1 MSDKKKKMTAAE
13 LRDTLAPIINSAI
26 QYVDSELSPKR
37 AKATQYYNGELF
49 GDEEDGRSKVVLTE
63 FRDSVLGVM
72 PDMLTTIF
80 GPEHVVEYAPRNAQQ
95 VDSAEQATEF
105 IRFVFEDDNPGFLT
119 TYSVL
124 KDGFVRQ
131 LGTYKWGWDD
141 TSSIKN
147 YKLID
152 IAESVVEQLL
162 QDDDIKLT
170 RATRT
175 KEAVQPAQGILG
187 PNGVPVQEGTPGE
200 EAEYTIEFT
209 RNERDGRAW
218 VKAVPP
224 EEVIMNREARDAESD
239 FLFIGHKMRKTTG
252 ELLALGISQADI
264 DEHGGDD
271 DKLFTNPEVTA
282 RSTSEVVRDPQ
293 GGDAN
298 EKHLYIEGYPH
309 IDFDGDGIA
318 ELRRVCTLGPEHWIV
333 SNEPTDYHPFSFFS
347 PDPEPHVFI
356 GKSMGDI
363 TMDLQRLKS
372 TVLRAIL
379 DGLSAS
385 IFPRIGYV
393 EGHVSYADMMNNAI
407 GAPIRMRQPNDI
419 FPVTVPWV
427 GGEAMP
433 LLQMIDDIKEGRT
446 GQAKGSMGL
455 DADALQST
463 EKDAAGAV
471 VSKSQARATMYLRV
485 FAETAL
491 KPMFRGLLRL
501 YTEHQPKERM
511 IKLRGRWTAMDPLT
525 WDPSMSV
532 RVNVMMGM
540 ALVEQKLAA
549 LEAFAAKQELVMSTL
564 GADQPMVSLSQYSN
578 TIRRAGV
585 LRGFPNMDEF
595 FSAVPPDWK
604 PQPAPQ
610 QPDPKILDIQ
620 SKEKIALEQA
630 TIDKAKVQAG
640 VAKDVRDAQI
650 REAEIRFNMHKLAQ
664 ERILRE
670 AELQLKANQGAS
682 ADSIALEQLAST
694 QSVALTELELKYS
707 TQVDVEQ
714 FKALQEESL
723 TTIKEEA
730 ENLRHA
736 ATVANDKAEV
746 ELRARLEHE
755 RTLVDMQNKHDEKM
769 KPEPA
774 AATAAPASAP
784 QPVNVEAHIHMPE
797 KKGATITG
805 KDGKK
810 TRIEPD

>member
-1 MSDKKKKMTAAE
+1 MSDNKKMTVFT
-13 LRDTLAPIINSAI
+13 LRDTLAPMITSAI
-26 QYVDSELSPKR
+26 QYVDTELSVKR
-37 AKATQYYNGELF
+37 AKATKYYNGELF
-49 GDEEDGRSKVVLTE
+49 GDEQEGRSKVVLTE

-80 GPEHVVEYAPRNAQQ
+80 GPEHVVEYAPRNAEQ
-95 VDSAEQATEF
+95 VEAAEQATEF
-105 IRFVFEDDNPGFLT
+105 IRYVFEDDNPGFLT

-124 KDGFVRQ
+124 KDGFVRA

-147 YKLID
+147 YLLRD
-152 IAESVVEQLL
+152 IKESVVEQLL

-175 KEAVQPAQGILG
+175 KEAVAPAQGILG
-187 PNGVPVQEGTPGE
+187 PNGVPVQEGSPGE

-209 RNERDGRAW
+209 RNERDGRGW
-218 VKAVPP
+218 IKAVPP
-224 EEVIMNREARDAESD
+224 EELIHNREARDAISD
-239 FLFIGHKMRKTTG
+239 YKLIGHKMRKSQG
-252 ELLALGISQADI
+252 ELLQLGVKLADI
-264 DEHGGDD
+264 EEHGGDD
-271 DKLFTNPEVTA
+271 DTLQFNDEVTA
-282 RSTSEVVRDPQ
+282 RSTSEVRRDPE
-293 GGDAN
+293 GGEAN
-298 EKHLYIEGYPH
+298 EMHLYIENYAF

-318 ELRRVCTLGPEHWIV
+318 ELRKICTLGPEFWIV
-333 SNEPTDYHPFSFFS
+333 SNEPVDHHPFSFFS

-363 TMDLQRLKS
+363 TMDIQRLKS
-372 TVLRAIL
+372 SVLRVIL

-393 EGHVSYADMMNNAI
+393 EGHVSYADIMNTAI
-407 GAPIRMRQPNDI
+407 GAPIRMRQPNDV
-419 FPVTVPWV
+419 FPLTVPWV
-427 GGEAMP
+427 GGEALP
-433 LLQMIDDIKEGRT
+433 LIQLIDDIKESRT
-446 GQAKGSMGL
+446 GQSKGALGL

-463 EKDAAGAV
+463 EKAAAGAV

-511 IKLRGRWTAMDPLT
+511 IKLRGRWTPIDPMT
-525 WDPSMSV
+525 WDPDMSV
-532 RVNVMMGM
+532 KVNVMMGT

-578 TIRRAGV
+578 AIRRAGT

-604 PQPAPQ
+604 PTPQPE
-610 QPDPKILDIQ
+610 QPDPKVLDIQ
-620 SKEKIALEQA
+620 SKEKIALANIEL
-630 TIDKAKVQAG
+630 DKAKLQADSD
-640 VAKDVRDAQI
+640 KDMRDAKL
-650 REAEIRFNMHKLAQ
+650 RGSEIQFNMHKLAVD
-664 ERILRE
+664 RIIRE
-670 AELQLKANQGAS
+670 AELKLKADIGA
-682 ADSIALEQLAST
+682 ANNAVALEQMAST
-694 QSVALTELELKYS
+694 QSVALTELEIKYGA
-707 TQVDVEQ
+707 QVDIAR
-714 FKALQEESL
+714 FNAMQEESL

-736 ATVANDKAEV
+736 ATVANDQQETQ
-746 ELRARLEHE
+746 LRAKLEHE
-755 RTLVDMQNKHDEKM
+755 RTLVDMENKHAEKM
-769 KPEPA
+769 KPEP
-774 AATAAPASAP
+774 TPAPAA
-784 QPVNVEAHIHMPE
+784 EAAQVKIDNHIHMPE
-797 KKGATITG
+797 KKGATVSKG
-805 KDGKK
+805 ADGK

>member
-1 MSDKKKKMTAAE
+1 MSDKKKKMTVSE

-26 QYVDSELSPKR
+26 QYVDTELSPKR
-37 AKATQYYNGELF
+37 ATATKYYNGELF

-95 VDSAEQATEF
+95 VESAEQATEF

-124 KDGFVRQ
+124 KDGFVRA

-152 IAESVVEQLL
+152 IKESIVEQLL

-175 KEAVQPAQGILG
+175 KEAVAPAQGILG
-187 PNGVPVQEGTPGE
+187 PNGVPVQEGSPGE

-224 EEVIMNREARDAESD
+224 EELIHDREARDAISD
-239 FLFIGHKMRKTTG
+239 YLFIGHKMRKTEG
-252 ELLALGISQADI
+252 ELLSLGISQADI

-271 DKLFTNPEVTA
+271 DKLTFNEEVTA
-282 RSTSEVVRDPQ
+282 RTTSEVTRNPQ

-298 EKHLYIEGYPH
+298 LKHLYVEGYPH

-318 ELRRVCTLGPEHWIV
+318 ELRRVCTIGPEHWIV
-333 SNEPTDYHPFSFFS
+333 SNEPIDDHPFSFFS

-363 TMDLQRLKS
+363 TMDIQKLKS
-372 TVLRAIL
+372 QVLRVIL

-385 IFPRIGYV
+385 VFPRIGYV

-407 GAPIRMRQPNDI
+407 GSPIRMRQPNDI
-419 FPVTVPWV
+419 MPITIPWV

-433 LLQMIDDIKEGRT
+433 LLGLIDDIKEGRT
-446 GQAKGSMGL
+446 GQSKGALGL

-501 YTEHQPKERM
+501 YTQHQPKERM
-511 IKLRGRWTAMDPLT
+511 IKLRGRWTPIDPLT
-525 WDPSMSV
+525 WDPEMSV

-595 FSAVPPDWK
+595 FSAVDPTWK
-604 PQPAPQ
+604 PTPPPE
-610 QPDPKILDIQ
+610 QPDPKVLDIQ
-620 SKEKIALEQA
+620 SKEKIALANIEL
-630 TIDKAKVQAG
+630 DKAKIQATA
-640 VAKDVRDAQI
+640 AKDMRDAQI
-650 REAEIRFNMHKLAQ
+650 RGTEIQFNMHKLAVD
-664 ERILRE
+664 RIMKE
-670 AELQLKANQGAS
+670 AELKLKADMGA
-682 ADSIALEQLAST
+682 ATNNIALEQMAST
-694 QSVALTELELKYS
+694 QSVALTELELKYG
-707 TQVDVEQ
+707 TQVDMAKFE
-714 FKALQEESL
+714 ALSEESL
-723 TTIKEEA
+723 TTIKEES

-736 ATVANDKAEV
+736 ATVANDKMET
-746 ELRARLEHE
+746 ELRAKLEHE

-774 AATAAPASAP
+774 PAPKAEAA
-784 QPVNVEAHIHMPE
+784 QVKIDNHIHMPE
-797 KKGATITG
+797 KKGATVVG
-805 KDGKK
+805 KDGSK